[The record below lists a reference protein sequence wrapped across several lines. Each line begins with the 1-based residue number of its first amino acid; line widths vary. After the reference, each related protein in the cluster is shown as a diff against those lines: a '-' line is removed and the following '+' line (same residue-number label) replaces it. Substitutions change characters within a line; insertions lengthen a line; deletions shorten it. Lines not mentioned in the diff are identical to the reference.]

1 MLPSLTRK
9 TLRDNRRALIAW
21 TAGTAIFVLIYASS
35 YTSFRDDPQQAT
47 SAADRIPDGFAS
59 FIGGVGDLATGAGY
73 LQMVIFQLFV
83 PLLLIASA
91 ATWGTRAIAAP
102 EESGSLDL
110 LLSVPISR
118 RRFVLERFAALA
130 IGVIT
135 VAVTVWVVILI
146 LATTLQ
152 MGVGFVEITA
162 ACTGLLLLA
171 LGFGTLALAVSAFIG
186 RRSVVLAVTG
196 ALALAT
202 YVLRSLSLDNEA
214 IGPLR
219 WLSPFHYYL
228 GGDPL
233 HAGFNIGYLAVQIGL
248 VAAFTAAAVAGFT
261 RRDVG
266 T

>member
-9 TLRDNRRALIAW
+9 TLRDTRRALIGW
-21 TAGTAIFVLIYASS
+21 TVGIGIFVLIYVSS
-35 YTSFRDDPQQAT
+35 YSSFRDDPEQAAN
-47 SAADRIPDGFAS
+47 AADRIPDGLAS
-59 FIGGVGDLATGAGY
+59 FIGGVGDMASGAGY

-91 ATWGTRAIAAP
+91 TMWGTRAIAAP

-118 RRFVLERFAALA
+118 RRFVLERFAAMA
-130 IGVIT
+130 IGVVV
-135 VAVTVWVVILI
+135 VALVVWILV
-146 LATTLQ
+146 LVLNTALD
-152 MGVGFVEITA
+152 MRVGFAEISA
-162 ACTGLLLLA
+162 ACAGLFLLA
-171 LGFGTLALAVSAFIG
+171 LGFGTLALAVSAFVG

-196 ALALAT
+196 VVALGT
-202 YVLRSLSLDNEA
+202 YVLRSLSLDHDVIE
-214 IGPLR
+214 PLR

-233 HAGFNIGYLAVQIGL
+233 HEGFHAGHLAVLVGL
-248 VAAFTAAAVAGFT
+248 VVAFAAAAVAGFT